1 MKNISDVSGII
12 ERWGRIQTL
21 QQDTESAIELLESE
35 EDPDLLSE
43 AAQQLIETQKL
54 LTYFELSY
62 LLGEPHDKYSAILTI
77 NSGAGG
83 TESMDWAAMLFRM
96 YTRWG
101 EENNANVQTLDYQ
114 PGDEA
119 GMKSATISLEGEY
132 AYGKMKTEIGV
143 HRLVRISPFDTNKRR
158 HTSFASVFVYPDV
171 EDNIDIS
178 ISEGDLRIDTFR
190 SSGAG
195 GQHVNVT
202 DSAIRI
208 THQPT
213 GIVVQCQNE
222 RSQHKNKATALKIL
236 KAALYKHEL
245 EKRKAEQEA
254 INNEKMDIAWGSQVR
269 SYILHP
275 YQMVKDHRTGVETAN
290 TAGVLDGDL
299 NAFIEASLSLMAT
312 DK

>member
-1 MKNISDVSGII
+1 M
-12 ERWGRIQTL
+12 
-21 QQDTESAIELLESE
+21 
-35 EDPDLLSE
+35 
-43 AAQQLIETQKL
+43 
-54 LTYFELSY
+54 TYFELSY
-62 LLGEPHDKYSAILTI
+62 LLGEPHDKYNAILTI

-96 YTRWG
+96 YSRWG
-101 EENNANVQTLDYQ
+101 EENDAKVKILDYQ

-119 GMKSATISLEGEY
+119 GIKSATLSLEGEY

-143 HRLVRISPFDTNKRR
+143 HRLVRLSPFDTNKRR
-158 HTSFASVFVYPDV
+158 HTSFASVFVYPDE
-171 EDNIDIS
+171 EDNIDIEINES
-178 ISEGDLRIDTFR
+178 DLRIDTYR

-208 THQPT
+208 THKPT

-222 RSQHKNKATALKIL
+222 RSQHKNKATAIKIL
-236 KAALYKHEL
+236 KAALYEHEL
-245 EKRKAEQEA
+245 EKRRAEQDKIYNQKKE
-254 INNEKMDIAWGSQVR
+254 IAWGSQVR

-290 TAGVLDGDL
+290 TSGVLDGDL
-299 NAFIEASLSLMAT
+299 NSFVEASLSLMASE
-312 DK
+312 K